1 MTSAVEG
8 QIEFEHYHR
17 YCFARDLC
25 DGLDVL
31 DVASGEGYGSA
42 ILAAVARSVVGVEV
56 ASVAVAHAEASYHAA
71 NLRFLEG
78 NALALPLDN
87 DSVDVVVTFETL
99 EHLLDHGRFM
109 GEVRR
114 VMRPQ
119 GLLIVSTPDRAVY
132 SAPGTEPNP
141 HHVLE
146 LTDREFRSV
155 LLSHFRNINVLAQRP
170 VLGSLLAAESVPH
183 WRSFERRSRDI
194 IEATS
199 GLARAS
205 YLVAVASDGDLPAI
219 GSSVYFDSRRVHD
232 VVQDSLQL
240 PVARAH
246 AAVLAIER
254 DAARHDA
261 ANAAAECTLLRN
273 RFSSAETAGINHL
286 SELRAQLEVSGAE
299 LAKVRGQIDVDGAE
313 LANLRYQLEVN
324 GVELATLRSQLEAEG
339 AGRRQ
344 DAEQARLWLSERDV
358 ARAKCLR
365 FDGQIADLLQ
375 QVQASERSLIQA
387 HEVSAALVRD
397 RDAWVED
404 AKLRANANAV
414 LKEHLA
420 QMEQDLARALE
431 DVALVRL
438 SYDTVIHST
447 SWRLIKPVRSFGNSF
462 PRSARLLR
470 RTGKL
475 VWWSITFQ
483 LGARIAL
490 QRQRELLNQS
500 TETLPPLSRVS
511 CALGAEAP
519 LPQTRPPVGS
529 LVPDAKMHSA
539 SDAPLLKQELL
550 PSPDHFSAPE
560 PQLPAEAQH
569 ALHSDLPGAFCALY
583 RHTAIYFPP
592 VAAPEVTVVIPV
604 FKGLPLLENCLRSLC
619 LSCATEPSFE
629 VVLIDDCPGEP
640 VLWAIPDSGGLRKY
654 TNPENRGFL
663 RTCNT
668 GASVARGRIVCF
680 LNSDT
685 IVFAGWLRALVEV
698 LDGVPDS
705 GLAGGML
712 LNADNTIQDA
722 GWRIMGNGWGN
733 PIGRSCD
740 PRDGAYTYRRQVDC
754 VSGACFAIT
763 RQLFDEL
770 GGFDSL
776 YAPAFYEEF
785 DLAFRARARGRKAI
799 YEPRSRV
806 VHLGS
811 ASYGARRRDELS
823 HLHHAIFVQRFAEQL
838 RKHPW
843 DASDPFVLRHG
854 REVGPVILVA
864 DYGVPHPDRH
874 AGDVTISQYLS
885 MLALAGWRVV
895 FAPAN
900 GVAEGPAAE
909 RLESQGIE
917 LVRLPITFEG
927 WLAQHGRHVR
937 QAWVARPEIAEHL
950 IGPLRTHTHAQIAY
964 YPHDLHHLRLQR
976 QAILM
981 NDPAVAAEAE
991 AVKAQEL
998 QVLHQVDHITAPS
1011 EEEARLIRT
1020 LAPKIP
1026 VSPLPAYFYDAE
1038 RIVQREADHFVALTD
1053 IVFVGGFP
1061 HIPNVDAALFIVGE
1075 IMPIVWQSKPNARIV
1090 LVGYA
1095 PPPEVVAL
1103 QGPRVVVTGQV
1114 ADVAVFLDRA
1124 RLVLA
1129 ALRFG
1134 AGVKGKVV
1142 DALRMGVPVVTTPI
1156 GAEGIGIVSGRD
1168 ALIADDAVSLA
1179 RHVVDLL
1186 EAPDRCAALSVAGA
1200 KLIRGRYSRLAAR
1213 RGIATVFQTPCCSV
1227 CGSGDIVAPPTEGSI
1242 REAFVCHNCF
1252 ALGRVEALA
1261 RVVLQVLGRDGEG
1274 SLAELARRRPGVRV
1288 HELGFVGAIAD
1299 TLCGHAWYSM
1309 SEYFDD
1315 IPRGS
1320 AGPGNIQCEDAT
1332 QLTYADHSFDMLIS
1346 QDVMEHV
1353 TDPRAAFAEAARVLR
1368 PGGSHVFTIPQ
1379 DKSLPNTVTRAR
1391 LDPHGV
1397 EYLMPPEYHGDPV
1410 RAAGALVF
1418 TDFGRDLT
1426 SILEEAGLQFVE
1438 HEIVVTRGSTSHV
1451 LCVFQAIKPSIPEG
1465 EGAGSLRG

>member
-42 ILAAVARSVVGVEV
+42 ILAAVARSVVGVEID
-56 ASVAVAHAEASYHAA
+56 AVAVAHAEASYHAA

-78 NALALPLDN
+78 NALALPLGN
-87 DSVDVVVTFETL
+87 ASVDVVVTFETL
-99 EHLLDHGRFM
+99 EHLLDHRLFM
-109 GEVRR
+109 AEVRR

-170 VLGSLLAAESVPH
+170 VLGSLLVAESAPH
-183 WRSFERRSRDI
+183 WRSFERRSREI

-199 GLARAS
+199 GLARAN
-205 YLVAVASDGDLPAI
+205 YLVAVASDGDLPAP

-240 PVARAH
+240 PVARAQ
-246 AAVLAIER
+246 ASVLAIER
-254 DAARHDA
+254 DAARQDA

-286 SELRAQLEVSGAE
+286 SELRGQLEVSGAE
-299 LAKVRGQIDVDGAE
+299 LAKLRGQLEVDGAKLAE
-313 LANLRYQLEVN
+313 LRDQFEVK
-324 GVELATLRSQLEAEG
+324 GVELATLRRQLEAER

-344 DAEQARLWLSERDV
+344 DAEQASLWLSERDV
-358 ARAKCLR
+358 ACAKCVRL
-365 FDGQIADLLQ
+365 DGQIAGLLQ
-375 QVQASERSLIQA
+375 RMQASERSLAQA
-387 HEVSAALVRD
+387 HELTAALQRD

-404 AKLRANANAV
+404 AKSRAEAQAV
-414 LKEHLA
+414 LQQHVAK
-420 QMEQDLARALE
+420 MEQELARALE
-431 DVALVRL
+431 DAALVRL
-438 SYDTVIHST
+438 SYDTVINST
-447 SWRLIKPVRSFGNSF
+447 SWHLIKPVRSFGNSF

-470 RTGKL
+470 RACKL
-475 VWWSITFQ
+475 VWWSMTFQ
-483 LGARIAL
+483 IVARIGL
-490 QRQRELLNQS
+490 QRQRELLDQS
-500 TETLPPLSRVS
+500 TETLPPSFPVS
-511 CALGAEAP
+511 GALGAEAP
-519 LPQTRPPVGS
+519 LPQERPAVGS
-529 LVPDAKMHSA
+529 VEPNAQMNSA
-539 SDAPLLKQELL
+539 SAAPLLKEELL
-550 PSPDHFSAPE
+550 PSADHFSAPE
-560 PQLPAEAQH
+560 PQLPAQAQH
-569 ALHSDLPGAFCALY
+569 ALPSDLPGAFSTLY

-592 VAAPEVTVVIPV
+592 VTAPEVSVVIPV
-604 FKGLPLLENCLRSLC
+604 FKGLPALENCLRSLS

-629 VVLIDDCPGEP
+629 VVLIDDCPAEP
-640 VLWAIPDSGGLRKY
+640 VLWAIPECGGLRKFS
-654 TNPENRGFL
+654 NLENRGFL
-663 RTCNT
+663 HTCNT

-685 IVFAGWLRALVEV
+685 IVFAGWLRALVEA
-698 LDGVPDS
+698 LDGVPDA

-712 LNADNTIQDA
+712 LNADGTIQDA

-733 PIGRSCD
+733 PIGRGCD
-740 PRDGAYTYRRQVDC
+740 PRNGAYTYRRQVDC

-770 GGFDSL
+770 NGFDLL

-811 ASYGARRRDELS
+811 ASYGAGRRDELS
-823 HLHHAIFVQRFAEQL
+823 CMHHEIFVERFAEQL

-900 GVAEGPAAE
+900 GVAEGLAAE
-909 RLESQGIE
+909 RLESHGIE

-937 QAWVARPEIAEHL
+937 HAWVARPEIAQHL
-950 IGPLRTHTHAQIAY
+950 IGPLRAHTHAQIAY

-981 NDPAVAAEAE
+981 NDPAVA
-991 AVKAQEL
+991 VKAETVKVLEL

-1011 EEEARLIRT
+1011 EAEARLIRT
-1020 LAPKIP
+1020 LAPNIP
-1026 VSPLPAYFYDAE
+1026 VSALPAYFYDADGIVE
-1038 RIVQREADHFVALTD
+1038 RETDHFVSLTD

-1075 IMPIVWQSKPNARIV
+1075 IMPIVWQSYPNARLV

-1114 ADVAVFLDRA
+1114 PDVAVFLDRA

-1186 EAPDRCAALSVAGA
+1186 EAPERCAALSVRGA
-1200 KLIRGRYSRLAAR
+1200 KLIREGYSRLAAR
-1213 RGIATVFQTPCCSV
+1213 RSIATVFQTPCCSV
-1227 CGSGDIVAPPTEGSI
+1227 CGSADILAPTPEGSI
-1242 REAFVCHNCF
+1242 REAFVCQNCF

-1261 RVVLQVLGRDGEG
+1261 RVALQILGRDGEG

-1299 TLCGHAWYSM
+1299 TLRGHAWYSM

-1332 QLTYADHSFDMLIS
+1332 QLTYADQSFDMLIS

-1353 TDPRAAFAEAARVLR
+1353 TDPRAAFAETARVLR
-1368 PGGSHVFTIPQ
+1368 PGGSHVFTIPH
-1379 DKSLPNTVTRAR
+1379 DKSLPHTITRAR
-1391 LDPHGV
+1391 LDPYGI

-1410 RAAGALVF
+1410 RAMGALVF
-1418 TDFGRDLT
+1418 TDFGRDLAL
-1426 SILEEAGLQFVE
+1426 ILEEAGLQLVE
-1438 HEIVVTRGSTSHV
+1438 HEIVVTRGSTSQL
-1451 LCVFQAIKPSIPEG
+1451 LCVFQAIKPGIAAG
-1465 EGAGSLRG
+1465 VGAESLRG